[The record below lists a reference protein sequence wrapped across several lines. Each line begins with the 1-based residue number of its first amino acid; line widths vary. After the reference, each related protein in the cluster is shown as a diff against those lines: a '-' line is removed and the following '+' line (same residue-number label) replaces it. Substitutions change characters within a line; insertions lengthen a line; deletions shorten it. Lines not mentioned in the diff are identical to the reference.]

1 MTPAVKTAPKRP
13 VAEAERGL
21 RADAKRNR
29 EAILAAAKKLFAD
42 RGLEAQMPDI
52 AKAAKVGVGTVYR
65 HFPTKDDL
73 VDALVAE
80 RFERIAERG
89 AEALERAEED
99 AWEAFCDYMRFSVE
113 LQEHDRGLSQVFS
126 TRTDVMRA
134 HAESSGTIE
143 YSEKLL
149 KRAQRSGDLRK
160 DAEVEDVPM
169 IICGLGRV
177 AEAAQAGQMAPGM
190 SSERFLA
197 IVLDGLRAPGGS
209 KLPRRPPD
217 SARLRS

>member
-1 MTPAVKTAPKRP
+1 MTPAVKTRPNQKAPDP
-13 VAEAERGL
+13 ERAL
-21 RADAKRNR
+21 RADAQRNR
-29 EAILAAAKKLFAD
+29 DAILAAAKKLFAD

-73 VDALVAE
+73 IDALVAE

-89 AEALERAEED
+89 AEALERAED
-99 AWEAFCDYMRFSVE
+99 DPWEAFCDYMRFSVE
-113 LQEHDRGLSQVFS
+113 LQENDRGLSQVFS
-126 TRTDVMRA
+126 TRTDVMQA

-143 YSEKLL
+143 YSERLL

-169 IICGLGRV
+169 VICGLGRV

-197 IVLDGLRAPGGS
+197 IVLDGLRAPGSGR
-209 KLPRRPPD
+209 LPRRPPGTP
-217 SARLRS
+217 RLRS